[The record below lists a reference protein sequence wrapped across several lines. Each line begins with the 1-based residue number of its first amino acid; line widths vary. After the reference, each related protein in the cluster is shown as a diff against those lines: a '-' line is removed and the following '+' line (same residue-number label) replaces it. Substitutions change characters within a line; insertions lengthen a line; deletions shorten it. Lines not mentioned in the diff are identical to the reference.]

1 MNDPRRSCRLFSQTQ
16 KAVKS
21 PPRELGMTPAAE
33 SLAGSSGGQAR
44 FIKQLI
50 LFTDNFRN
58 SRSVNSLQSCSG
70 KEVEGLYGAT
80 EGLSPR
86 EDLGTERWCFH
97 RARVRTGTIRPAAL
111 LKCAGLESKGKKSE
125 GFWHLLQ

>member
-70 KEVEGLYGAT
+70 KEVEGLYCAT
-80 EGLSPR
+80 EGLNPR
-86 EDLGTERWCFH
+86 EALGTERWCFH
-97 RARVRTGTIRPAAL
+97 GARVRTGTIWSAAL
-111 LKCAGLESKGKKSE
+111 LKCARLE
-125 GFWHLLQ
+125 